1 MRVSRRSLVVALLL
15 VLTVPAGLLAYG
27 PLMAWSPV
35 HPGYDQLTLSRARIL
50 YPSGTTVPDAYRHVD
65 RWIAE
70 AEVFLELRAPSRI
83 TIVICRQWGDFR
95 RFVPWI
101 GGTSVAG
108 VTLATGDV
116 VYITP
121 RIAEKQLDPGE
132 FVRHELT
139 HAVLSQ
145 NASLRHA
152 YAAPKR
158 HPWLHEG
165 LSVWFGRQR
174 AFATQQE
181 FVERAPEFGVAAAI
195 VPGEGYGGRDL
206 RIGYVAWRNF
216 LDYLDQTYGH
226 RVFIDFVHAANDDP
240 EQVRVL
246 FRSAFGRSLEDEA
259 AVFEQAVRSEQFT
272 AREN

>member
-1 MRVSRRSLVVALLL
+1 MRVRRRLIGAAL
-15 VLTVPAGLLAYG
+15 VLVLIVPTGLLAYG
-27 PLMAWSPV
+27 PLVPWSPV

-65 RWIAE
+65 QWIAE
-70 AEVFLELRAPSRI
+70 AEAFLEIRIHSRI
-83 TIVICRQWGDFR
+83 TIVVCEQWGDFH

-101 GGTSVAG
+101 RGTSVAG
-108 VTLATGDV
+108 VTLAMGDV

-121 RIAEKQLDPGE
+121 KVAEKQLDPGE
-132 FVRHELT
+132 FVRHELA

-152 YAAPKR
+152 YSAPRR

-174 AFATQQE
+174 AFVTQEE
-181 FVERAPEFGVAAAI
+181 FVERAPELGVAAAI
-195 VPGEGYGGRDL
+195 VPGDGYGGRDL
-206 RIGYVAWRNF
+206 RFGYVAWRNF
-216 LDYLDQTYGH
+216 LDYLDQTFGH
-226 RVFIDFVHAANDDP
+226 RVFIGFVHAANDDP
-240 EQVRVL
+240 DRIDAL

-259 AVFEQAVRSEQFT
+259 AVFEQAVRMGRFT
-272 AREN
+272 PREN